1 MQVSETR
8 TEGLLHEFKVAVPAA
23 DLEAKL
29 AKRLNELARNAA
41 IKGFRPGKVP
51 VAMLRKKYG
60 LALKTEIVEEAIND
74 SSATLMQERG
84 LRPALQPKV
93 EILNNGSEGDLEY
106 TMAVEVMPEIAAPN
120 YADIKLERLVADL
133 DDAEV
138 ERSIDRIVKLL
149 RRIEPVSEV
158 RPAEKGD
165 VATVEIVAAEG
176 TPLPVPGDGKEFT
189 FEIGAEEGAPSAL
202 SEGIIG
208 LAPGEQR
215 EIAMEVP
222 ADHPEPAFAGSRQ
235 AYQVTLKELKA
246 FEPLQADDG
255 MAQRLGVSTLEEL
268 KTTIRDRQAR
278 ELKQHARQR
287 LKRDLL
293 DCLAGIYTFDVPAG
307 LVDREY
313 AQIVRQM
320 APQPPDAGETH
331 EHGDEHAGE
340 HTHDHGDAHEHAHDD
355 EPGHVHG
362 PGCGH
367 DHEHAHDDGDP
378 AAPATPNGEAALSE
392 EQRAEY
398 RALAQRRVRLGLVL
412 AEVGRQNSV
421 RLTPEEVGKAIS
433 IEARRYPGQERMV
446 LDFFRKN
453 EAAREALAAPVL
465 EDKIVDFML
474 ELATISDRAVTAA
487 ELMKEP
493 EDAVGASATTALD
506 PTAVASPPENEQAKP
521 RTHGRHAPGP
531 VRPTTGAEK
540 WR

>member
-29 AKRLNELARNAA
+29 AKRLNELARSAS

-60 LALKTEIVEEAIND
+60 LALKAEIVEETIND
-74 SSATLMQERG
+74 SSAALMQERG

-93 EILNNGSEGDLEY
+93 EIVNSGTEGDLEY
-106 TMAVEVMPEIAAPN
+106 TMAIEVLPEIAAPN
-120 YADIKLERLVADL
+120 YADIKLERLVAEL
-133 DDAEV
+133 DEGEV
-138 ERSIDRIVKLL
+138 DRSIERIAKLL
-149 RRIEPVSEV
+149 RQVGPVTEA
-158 RPAEKGD
+158 RPAETGD
-165 VATVEIVAAEG
+165 VATVEIVAPEG
-176 TPLPVPGDGKEFT
+176 VPLPVPGDGKEFT
-189 FEIGAEEGAPSAL
+189 FEVGAEEGAPAAL
-202 SEGIIG
+202 NEGVIG
-208 LAPGEQR
+208 LSLGEQR
-215 EIAMEVP
+215 EIAIELP
-222 ADHPEPAFAGSRQ
+222 ADHADPAFAGSRQ
-235 AYQVTLKELKA
+235 TYHVTLKELKA
-246 FEPLQADDG
+246 FEPLQADDA
-255 MAQRLGVSTLEEL
+255 MAQRLGAATLEDL
-268 KTTIRDRQAR
+268 KTTIRDRQGR
-278 ELKQHARQR
+278 ELKEHTRQR

-293 DCLAGIYTFDVPAG
+293 DCLAGIYAFDVPGG

-320 APQPPDAGETH
+320 APQPPDQGEAH
-331 EHGDEHAGE
+331 EHKHEHTHAGE
-340 HTHDHGDAHEHAHDD
+340 HTHEHAHAHDDEHAHAHDD

-367 DHEHAHDDGDP
+367 EHDDEHAHAHDDEHVHAHDDEHAQ
-378 AAPATPNGEAALSE
+378 AAVEAALSD

-412 AEVGRQNSV
+412 AEVGRQNNV

-453 EAAREALAAPVL
+453 EAAREALAAPLL

-474 ELATISDRAVTAA
+474 ELATISERPVTSA
-487 ELMKEP
+487 ELVAESKEAI
-493 EDAVGASATTALD
+493 ESDTATALD
-506 PTAVASPPENEQAKP
+506 PATAASPPQEQQ
-521 RTHGRHAPGP
+521 
-531 VRPTTGAEK
+531 E
-540 WR
+540 

>member
-8 TEGLLHEFKVAVPAA
+8 TEGFLHEFKVAVPAA

-29 AKRLNELARNAA
+29 AKRLNELARSAA

-60 LALKTEIVEEAIND
+60 LALKAEIVEETIND
-74 SSATLMQERG
+74 SSAALMQERG

-93 EILNNGSEGDLEY
+93 EIVNSGTDGDLEY
-106 TMAVEVMPEIAAPN
+106 TLAVEVLPEIAAPN
-120 YADIKLERLVADL
+120 YADIKLERLVAEL
-133 DDAEV
+133 DEGEV
-138 ERSIDRIVKLL
+138 ERSIERIAKLL
-149 RRIEPVSEV
+149 RQVGPVTEA
-158 RPAEKGD
+158 RPAETGD
-165 VATVEIVAAEG
+165 VATVEIVAPEG
-176 TPLPVPGDGKEFT
+176 APLPVPGDGKEFT
-189 FEIGAEEGAPSAL
+189 FEIGAEDGAPAAL
-202 SEGIIG
+202 NEGVIG
-208 LAPGEQR
+208 LSLGEQR
-215 EIAMEVP
+215 EIAIELP
-222 ADHPEPAFAGSRQ
+222 ADHADPAFAGSRQ
-235 AYQVTLKELKA
+235 TYHVTLKELKA
-246 FEPLQADDG
+246 FEPLQADDA
-255 MAQRLGVSTLEEL
+255 MAQRLGAATLEDL

-278 ELKQHARQR
+278 ELKQHTRQR

-293 DCLAGIYTFDVPAG
+293 DCLAGLYAFDVPAG
-307 LVDREY
+307 LVEREY

-320 APQPPDAGETH
+320 APQSPDQGEAQEH
-331 EHGDEHAGE
+331 EHEHTHAGE
-340 HTHDHGDAHEHAHDD
+340 HTHEHAHDDAHVHEHAHTHDDEHVHAHDDEHVHTHDD

-367 DHEHAHDDGDP
+367 EHAHDDEQTQ
-378 AAPATPNGEAALSE
+378 AEAEGEAALSD

-474 ELATISDRAVTAA
+474 ELATISDRPVTAA
-487 ELMKEP
+487 ELVAEPKEAI
-493 EDAVGASATTALD
+493 ETDTATALD
-506 PTAVASPPENEQAKP
+506 PAAAANPPEDQQA
-521 RTHGRHAPGP
+521 
-531 VRPTTGAEK
+531 
-540 WR
+540 

>member
-29 AKRLNELARNAA
+29 AKRLNELARSAS

-60 LALKTEIVEEAIND
+60 LALKAEIVEETIND
-74 SSATLMQERG
+74 SSAALMQERG

-93 EILNNGSEGDLEY
+93 EIVNSGTEGDLEY
-106 TMAVEVMPEIAAPN
+106 TMAIEVLPEIAAPN
-120 YADIKLERLVADL
+120 YADIKLERLVAEL
-133 DDAEV
+133 DEGEV
-138 ERSIDRIVKLL
+138 DRSIERIAKLL
-149 RRIEPVSEV
+149 RQVGPVTEA
-158 RPAEKGD
+158 RPAETGD
-165 VATVEIVAAEG
+165 VATVEIAAPEG
-176 TPLPVPGDGKEFT
+176 VPLPVPGDGKEFT
-189 FEIGAEEGAPSAL
+189 FEIGAEDGAPAAL
-202 SEGIIG
+202 NEGVVG
-208 LAPGEQR
+208 LSLGEQR
-215 EIAMEVP
+215 EIAIELP
-222 ADHPEPAFAGSRQ
+222 ADHADPAFAGSRQ
-235 AYQVTLKELKA
+235 TYQVTLKELKA
-246 FEPLQADDG
+246 FEPLQADDA
-255 MAQRLGVSTLEEL
+255 MAQRLGAATLEDL
-268 KTTIRDRQAR
+268 KTTIRDRQGR
-278 ELKQHARQR
+278 ELKEHTRQR

-293 DCLAGIYTFDVPAG
+293 DCLAGLYAFDVPGG

-320 APQPPDAGETH
+320 APQPPDQGEAH
-331 EHGDEHAGE
+331 EHKHEHTHAGE
-340 HTHDHGDAHEHAHDD
+340 HTHEHAHAHDHEHAQAHDE

-367 DHEHAHDDGDP
+367 DHDDEHAHAHDEEHAQ
-378 AAPATPNGEAALSE
+378 AAAVEAALSD

-412 AEVGRQNSV
+412 AEVGRQNNV

-453 EAAREALAAPVL
+453 EAAREALAAPLL

-474 ELATISDRAVTAA
+474 ELATISERPVTSA
-487 ELMKEP
+487 ELVAESKEAS
-493 EDAVGASATTALD
+493 ESDAATALD
-506 PTAVASPPENEQAKP
+506 PATAASPPQEQQ
-521 RTHGRHAPGP
+521 
-531 VRPTTGAEK
+531 E
-540 WR
+540 

>member
-8 TEGLLHEFKVAVPAA
+8 TEGLLHEYKVAVPAA

-60 LALKTEIVEEAIND
+60 LALKAEIVEETIND
-74 SSATLMQERG
+74 SSTALMQERG
-84 LRPALQPKV
+84 LRPALAPKV
-93 EILNNGSEGDLEY
+93 EIVNRGTDGDLEY

-120 YADIKLERLVADL
+120 YADIKLERLVAEL
-133 DDAEV
+133 DEAEV
-138 ERSIDRIVKLL
+138 ERSIERIAKLL
-149 RRIEPVSEV
+149 RRIEPVTEA
-158 RPAEKGD
+158 RPAETGD
-165 VATVEIVAAEG
+165 VATVAITAPEG

-189 FEIGAEEGAPSAL
+189 FEIGAEEGAPAAL

-208 LAPGEQR
+208 LSSGEQR

-222 ADHPEPAFAGSRQ
+222 ADHPDPALAGSRQ
-235 AYQVTLKELKA
+235 TYQVTLKELKA
-246 FEPLQADDG
+246 FEPLEADDG
-255 MAQRLGVSTLEEL
+255 MAQRIGAATLEDL
-268 KTTIRDRQAR
+268 KNTIRDRQAR

-293 DCLAGIYTFDVPAG
+293 DWLAGIYGFDVPAG
-307 LVDREY
+307 LVEREY

-320 APQPPDAGETH
+320 APQSPDSGEAHAH
-331 EHGDEHAGE
+331 EQSHAGE
-340 HTHDHGDAHEHAHDD
+340 HTHDHAHAHDDEHAHEHAHDD
-355 EPGHVHG
+355 APGHVHG

-367 DHEHAHDDGDP
+367 DHEHAGD
-378 AAPATPNGEAALSE
+378 APATAAAPEGEAALSE
-392 EQRAEY
+392 AQRAEY

-412 AEVGRQNSV
+412 AEVGRQNGV

-453 EAAREALAAPVL
+453 EAAREALAAPLL

-474 ELATISDRAVTAA
+474 ELATISDRTVTAA
-487 ELMKEP
+487 ELVEEP
-493 EDAVGASATTALD
+493 KGAIETDTATALD
-506 PTAVASPPENEQAKP
+506 PTTAASPPHDEQA
-521 RTHGRHAPGP
+521 
-531 VRPTTGAEK
+531 
-540 WR
+540 

>member
-29 AKRLNELARNAA
+29 AKRLNELARSAS

-60 LALKTEIVEEAIND
+60 LALKTEIVEEAISD
-74 SSATLMQERG
+74 SSAALMQERG

-93 EILNNGSEGDLEY
+93 EILNNGSDGDLEY

-133 DDAEV
+133 DEAEV
-138 ERSIDRIVKLL
+138 ERSIERIAKLL
-149 RRIEPVSEV
+149 RRIEPVTEA

-165 VATVEIVAAEG
+165 VATVEIAAAEG
-176 TPLPVPGDGKEFT
+176 TPMPVPGDGKEFT
-189 FEIGAEEGAPSAL
+189 FEIGAEEGAPAAL

-208 LAPGEQR
+208 LSAGEQR
-215 EIAMEVP
+215 EIALEVP
-222 ADHPEPAFAGSRQ
+222 ADHPDPAFAGSLQ
-235 AYQVTLKELKA
+235 NYHITLKELKA

-268 KTTIRDRQAR
+268 KTTIRERQAR
-278 ELKQHARQR
+278 ELKQLARQR
-287 LKRDLL
+287 LKRELL
-293 DCLAGIYTFDVPAG
+293 DSLAKIYAFDVPAG
-307 LVDREY
+307 MVEREY

-320 APQPPDAGETH
+320 APQPPETAETQAH
-331 EHGDEHAGE
+331 EHEHTEEHVHAHGDEHA
-340 HTHDHGDAHEHAHDD
+340 HAHAHEHAHAD

-367 DHEHAHDDGDP
+367 DHEHAHAGGDP
-378 AAPATPNGEAALSE
+378 AAPAAADGEAALSE

-398 RALAQRRVRLGLVL
+398 RTLAQRRVRLGLVL

-421 RLTPEEVGKAIS
+421 RLTAEEVGKAIS

-446 LDFFRKN
+446 LDYFRKN
-453 EAAREALAAPVL
+453 EAAREAVAAPVL

-474 ELATISDRAVTAA
+474 ELATISDRTVTAA

-493 EDAVGASATTALD
+493 EEAMGAGTTTALD
-506 PTAVASPPENEQAKP
+506 PAAVASPLDNE
-521 RTHGRHAPGP
+521 
-531 VRPTTGAEK
+531 
-540 WR
+540 